1 MEIHQT
7 RDKKRDRLLFLIVR
21 QFTFHI
27 DGIVW
32 IPKCRLDPTCSSS
45 IRYDNTLLHS
55 PFLDNSY
62 AFWVH
67 DIPNRFLPPT
77 PQQLRVPQKVS
88 WAFLVHSFRMEKQ
101 KGKTRSRWHEGRN
114 KRRTALERYV
124 SSICV
129 CVGLDCNACKFVARA
144 WAEIPRK
151 SPERA
156 TRGRLLIGLDC
167 CANG

>member
-1 MEIHQT
+1 
-7 RDKKRDRLLFLIVR
+7 
-21 QFTFHI
+21 
-27 DGIVW
+27 
-32 IPKCRLDPTCSSS
+32 
-45 IRYDNTLLHS
+45 LHS

-114 KRRTALERYV
+114 KRRRHWKGTFPL
-124 SSICV
+124 CV
-129 CVGLDCNACKFVARA
+129 CWMCVWV
-144 WAEIPRK
+144 
-151 SPERA
+151 
-156 TRGRLLIGLDC
+156 
-167 CANG
+167 